1 MEQYIP
7 STMILFWSALLSCAR
22 FENQR
27 WVRARA
33 TGLRGSSETFGAFVD
48 LTSLVGLAIVVAVI
62 AMHWFDFG
70 WEKTLG
76 LVGLTMAV
84 GWLWAML
91 GAFVAAMV
99 TPLVLWIIGTAL
111 VYVAAVPLL
120 FQFTWFGL
128 R

>member
-7 STMILFWSALLSCAR
+7 STEILFWSALLSCAR

-27 WVRARA
+27 WV
-33 TGLRGSSETFGAFVD
+33 FVD
-48 LTSLVGLAIVVAVI
+48 LTSLIGLAIVALVI

-76 LVGLTMAV
+76 LVGLTMV
-84 GWLWAML
+84 IGWLWSML
-91 GAFVAAMV
+91 GTLVAALA
-99 TPLVLWIIGTAL
+99 TPLVLWMIGTAL
-111 VYVAAVPLL
+111 VYLSAAPLL
-120 FQFTWFGL
+120 SQFTWFGL